1 MSQTNVNQGAA
12 VVNKG
17 YFDVPICNQYSNKD
31 VNRNKYQVD
40 QYLLNRQI
48 QNTLN
53 SNHDEYIVDNYPNVP
68 SPSLYTE
75 SDIPKSRYYNK
86 DYIIH
91 YPNEHFENE
100 SNGRHIW
107 GLLLIIFIAFILFF
121 SR

>member
-1 MSQTNVNQGAA
+1 MNLGAA
-12 VVNKG
+12 VDNKG
-17 YFDVPICNQYSNKD
+17 YFDVPICNQYSNKE
-31 VNRNKYQVD
+31 VNRNKFQVD

-68 SPSLYTE
+68 SPSLFTE
-75 SDIPKSRYYNK
+75 SDIPKSKYYNK

-91 YPNEHFENE
+91 YPNENFENNE
-100 SNGRHIW
+100 KHYPI
-107 GLLLIIFIAFILFF
+107 LVVILIILLAIILFF